1 MSYTKTEEN
10 YLKAIYGIESKFG
23 ESVSTNML
31 ANKLETKASSVTD
44 MVKKLAK
51 KELITYEKYQGVS
64 LTECGK
70 DIAINIIR
78 NHRIWEVFL
87 VEKLKYKWDE
97 VHEIA
102 EQLEHIKSEELVD
115 RLDDF
120 LEHPSFDPH
129 GDPIPDK
136 KGNIPIRKEAI
147 QLNELAIGEEGIIVG
162 VKNTNNEFLQ
172 YLEEMN
178 LTLGKRVKVEKV
190 FDFDESKI
198 IKTEK
203 KSVTISKEVSSNLII
218 EKANNGQLKNY
229 QYERNNTMV

>member
-1 MSYTKTEEN
+1 MINTRTEEN
-10 YLKAIYGIESKFG
+10 YLKAIYGLENKTKK
-23 ESVSTNML
+23 EVSTNEL
-31 ANKLETKASSVTD
+31 AKKLETKASSVTD

-51 KELITYEKYQGVS
+51 KELITYEKYKGVS
-64 LTECGK
+64 LTASGM

-87 VEKLKYKWDE
+87 VEKLGYKWDE

-129 GDPIPDK
+129 GDPIPDRE
-136 KGNIPIRKEAI
+136 GNIPTRKEAI
-147 QLNELAIGEEGIIVG
+147 LLSELTIGESGIVVG
-162 VKNTNNEFLQ
+162 VKNTNNDFLQ
-172 YLEEMN
+172 FLEEMN
-178 LTLGKRVKVEKV
+178 LTLGRTIKIEKV
-190 FDFDESKI
+190 FDFDKSKV

-203 KSVTISKEVSSNLII
+203 QTVTISKEVSSNLII
-218 EKANNGQLKNY
+218 ERK
-229 QYERNNTMV
+229 

>member
-10 YLKAIYGIESKFG
+10 YLKAIYSLESKFG
-23 ESVSTNML
+23 ESASTNKL
-31 ANKLETKASSVTD
+31 AKKLETKASSVTD

-64 LTECGK
+64 LTKCGK

-87 VEKLKYKWDE
+87 VEKLGYKWDE

-136 KGNIPIRKEAI
+136 KGNIPTHKEAI
-147 QLNELAIGEEGIIVG
+147 QLNELKIGEKGIIVG
-162 VKNTNNEFLQ
+162 VKNTNNEFLK

-178 LTLGKRVKVEKV
+178 LTLGKKIKVEKV
-190 FDFDESKI
+190 FDFDKSKI
-198 IKTEK
+198 IKIEK

-218 EKANNGQLKNY
+218 EKY
-229 QYERNNTMV
+229 

>member
-10 YLKAIYGIESKFG
+10 YLKAIYGLESKFG
-23 ESVSTNML
+23 KSVSTNDL
-31 ANKLETKASSVTD
+31 ANKLKTKASSVTD
-44 MVKKLAK
+44 MVKKLSK

-64 LTECGK
+64 LTKCGK
-70 DIAINIIR
+70 EIAINIIR

-87 VEKLKYKWDE
+87 VEKLGYKWDE

-136 KGNIPIRKEAI
+136 KGNIPTRKKAI
-147 QLNELAIGEEGIIVG
+147 QLSELGIGEEGIIVG

-178 LTLGKRVKVEKV
+178 LTLGKKIQVEKE
-190 FDFDESKI
+190 FDFDKSKI
-198 IKTEK
+198 IKTDNQ
-203 KSVTISKEVSSNLII
+203 SVTISKEVSSHLII
-218 EKANNGQLKNY
+218 EKK
-229 QYERNNTMV
+229 

>member
-10 YLKAIYGIESKFG
+10 YLKAIYGLESKFG
-23 ESVSTNML
+23 KSVSTNKL

-51 KELITYEKYQGVS
+51 KELITYKKYQGVS
-64 LTECGK
+64 LTKCGK
-70 DIAINIIR
+70 EIAINIIR

-87 VEKLKYKWDE
+87 VEKLGYKWDE

-136 KGNIPIRKEAI
+136 KGNIPTRKEAI

-178 LTLGKRVKVEKV
+178 LTLGKKIKVEKV
-190 FDFDESKI
+190 FDFDKSKI

-203 KSVTISKEVSSNLII
+203 KKVTISKEVSSNLII
-218 EKANNGQLKNY
+218 EKS
-229 QYERNNTMV
+229 